1 MAKGVMAYVRVL
13 CNYVHLSVIFPTV
26 TGDETLTQGDAV
38 SVLEEIIEAQNDAYV
53 IGLKLKLPK
62 YLVESIHTVHKDPRD
77 RLLHVLIEF
86 SKQIEPRPTWRA
98 IVDAL
103 KSPAV
108 NLTQLAKRIE
118 AKHCP
123 VHVPTCTAGIIML
136 QCSQTCT
143 SMYLS
148 RYHPVQMSST
158 VCQSQPQLT
167 PTTADPSVLTNVVPP
182 LQGSAV
188 DGSLSDMETSSQQIS
203 SKHSAKTRWLF

>member
-38 SVLEEIIEAQNDAYV
+38 SVLDEIVEAQNDAYV
-53 IGLKLKLPK
+53 IGLQLKLPVHEVK
-62 YLVESIHTVHKDPRD
+62 SIHSMYTHPRD

-103 KSPAV
+103 KSPSV
-108 NLTQLAKRIE
+108 DLTQLAERIE
-118 AKHCP
+118 AAHCP

-148 RYHPVQMSST
+148 RYHPVQMTST

-182 LQGSAV
+182 LQGSAA

-203 SKHSAKTRWLF
+203 SKKHALSKN